1 VRGLLRLNV
10 SLLLFSCWKQLKMT
24 KESNRRQTKLEDQAN
39 TCKSRK
45 HAKTE
50 RKHTPTKRK
59 ISSLQNINHNQ
70 PEKAKR

>member
-1 VRGLLRLNV
+1 
-10 SLLLFSCWKQLKMT
+10 MT
-24 KESNRRQTKLEDQAN
+24 KESNSRETKLEDQAN

-45 HAKTE
+45 HAKIE
-50 RKHTPTKRK
+50 RKDAPTKRK